1 MSEPTTPGVSAVPA
15 FAYRAASARTA
26 LSIFFLSGL
35 LMCFP
40 GAVLPSW
47 GHHISEDFLT
57 IGAYF
62 LALGAGLVSSV
73 KIAAI
78 LLQKKDVQFVVVS
91 GCGLASGSLLYL
103 AAVSPPVDW
112 WWRAIGMFTVG
123 LAAGMLNRSAFQSL
137 TLTWERD
144 AASTVNLAGIAFGL
158 GSLLMALFLS
168 STFYVYT
175 GRSSLI
181 LAAMLPGFAAGIFAR
196 RQFGAPVTH
205 RDVSPAEMWR
215 DIRSPAAVL
224 FSLLLFFQFGNEW
237 TVAGWLT
244 VFAVH
249 RAGVAPDDA
258 LQMLAVFWGALL
270 VGRVGAQALL
280 KVFGHGKLL
289 VSSAAAAML
298 GCLFLMSTDNSGG
311 AWFGVLMLGAGSA
324 LIYPLVVEKIGH
336 RFPGYHPGFF
346 NGIFSLAV
354 AGGLLAPVTV
364 AVGSHFWGVWVV
376 MALPMA
382 GTVLV
387 FLLTLAIW
395 LEARLAGGKR
405 A

>member
-1 MSEPTTPGVSAVPA
+1 MSEPTTPALSAGPV
-15 FAYRAASARTA
+15 FAHRAASARTA
-26 LSIFFLSGL
+26 LSVFFLSGL

-40 GAVLPSW
+40 GAILPSW

-62 LALGAGLVSSV
+62 LALGAGLVASV
-73 KIAAI
+73 RVSAI
-78 LLQKKDVQFVVVS
+78 LLQKKDVRFVVVAA
-91 GCGLASGSLLYL
+91 CALASASLFYL
-103 AAVSPPVDW
+103 AAVSPPVEW
-112 WWRAIGMFTVG
+112 PWRAFGMFTVG

-137 TLTWERD
+137 SLTWERD

-181 LAAMLPGFAAGIFAR
+181 LAALLPGFAAGIFAR
-196 RQFGAPVTH
+196 RHFAAPVPHHHTTVA
-205 RDVSPAEMWR
+205 DMWR
-215 DIRSPAAVL
+215 DFRSPAAIL

-258 LQMLAVFWGALL
+258 LQMLALFWTALL
-270 VGRVGAQALL
+270 LGRVGTQALL
-280 KVFGHGKLL
+280 KSLGHGKLL
-289 VSSAAAAML
+289 ISSAALAML
-298 GCLFLMSTDNSGG
+298 GCLLLMGTDNSGG
-311 AWFGVLMLGAGSA
+311 AWVGVLLLGIGSA

-336 RFPGYHPGFF
+336 RFPDYHPGFF

-364 AVGSHFWGVWVV
+364 ALGSHLWGVWVV
-376 MALPMA
+376 MALPVA
-382 GTVLV
+382 GTIMV

-395 LEARLAGGKR
+395 LEARLTGRKR

>member
-1 MSEPTTPGVSAVPA
+1 
-15 FAYRAASARTA
+15 
-26 LSIFFLSGL
+26 
-35 LMCFP
+35 MCFP

-47 GHHISEDFLT
+47 GHHISEEFLT

-62 LALGAGLVSSV
+62 LAVGVGLVASV
-73 KIAAI
+73 KISAI
-78 LLQKKDVQFVVVS
+78 LLGKKDVQFVVVC
-91 GCGLASGSLLYL
+91 GCALASGSFLFL
-103 AAVSPPVDW
+103 AATSPPVDW
-112 WWRAIGMFTVG
+112 WWRVVGMFSVG

-137 TLTWERD
+137 TLIWERD

-181 LAAMLPGFAAGIFAR
+181 LAALLPGFAAGIFAR
-196 RQFGAPVTH
+196 RRFGAPAPH
-205 RDVSPAEMWR
+205 REAPVGEMWR
-215 DIRSPAAVL
+215 DFRSPAAVL

-258 LQMLAVFWGALL
+258 LQMLALFWGALL
-270 VGRVGAQALL
+270 VGRVAAQALL
-280 KVFGHGKLL
+280 KLFGHGKLL

-298 GCLFLMSTDNSGG
+298 GCLLLMGTDNSGG
-311 AWFGVLMLGAGSA
+311 AWVGVLMLGAGSA

-336 RFPGYHPGFF
+336 RFPDYHPGFF

-376 MALPMA
+376 MALPVL
-382 GTVLV
+382 GTVMV

>member
-1 MSEPTTPGVSAVPA
+1 
-15 FAYRAASARTA
+15 
-26 LSIFFLSGL
+26 
-35 LMCFP
+35 MCFP
-40 GAVLPSW
+40 GAVLPTW
-47 GHHISEDFLT
+47 GHHINEDFLT

-62 LALGAGLVSSV
+62 LALGAGLVCSV

-78 LLQKKDVQFVVVS
+78 LLQKKNVRFVVVG
-91 GCGLASGSLLYL
+91 GCGLASAALLYL

-112 WWRAIGMFTVG
+112 AWRTGGMFAVG

-137 TLTWERD
+137 TLTWQRD

-158 GSLLMALFLS
+158 GSLVMALFLS

-181 LAAMLPGFAAGIFAR
+181 LAALLPGFAAGIFAR
-196 RQFGAPVTH
+196 RRFSAPVAH
-205 RDVSPAEMWR
+205 HGLSAAEMWR

-258 LQMLAVFWGALL
+258 LQMLAVFWMALL

-289 VSSAAAAML
+289 ISSAAAAMV
-298 GCLFLMSTDNSGG
+298 GCLLLMVTDNSGG
-311 AWFGVLMLGAGSA
+311 AWVGVLLLGAGSA

-364 AVGSHFWGVWVV
+364 AIGAHFWGVWVV

-382 GTVLV
+382 GTIMV

-405 A
+405 

>member
-1 MSEPTTPGVSAVPA
+1 
-15 FAYRAASARTA
+15 
-26 LSIFFLSGL
+26 LSVFFLSGL

-62 LALGAGLVSSV
+62 FALGAGLVTSV
-73 KIAAI
+73 KVSGI
-78 LLQKKDVQFVVVS
+78 LLKKKDVQFVVVS
-91 GCGLASGSLLYL
+91 GCGLASASLLYL
-103 AAVSPPVDW
+103 AAVSPPLEW
-112 WWRAIGMFTVG
+112 GWRVAGMFALG
-123 LAAGMLNRSAFQSL
+123 LSAGMLNRSAFQSL

-144 AASTVNLAGIAFGL
+144 AASTVNLAGITYGL

-168 STFYVYT
+168 GTFYVYT

-181 LAAMLPGFAAGIFAR
+181 LAALSPGFAAGIFAR
-196 RQFGAPVTH
+196 RRFGAPVAHKET
-205 RDVSPAEMWR
+205 SPGEMWR

-224 FSLLLFFQFGNEW
+224 FSLLLFFQFCNEW

-258 LQMLAVFWGALL
+258 LQMLAVFWASLL
-270 VGRVGAQALL
+270 VGRVGSQVLL
-280 KVFGHGKLL
+280 KHFGHGKLL
-289 VSSAAAAML
+289 ITSAAAAML
-298 GCLFLMSTDNSGG
+298 GCLLLMATDNSGG
-311 AWFGVLMLGAGSA
+311 AWVGVLMLGAGSA

-336 RFPGYHPGFF
+336 RFPDYHPGFF

-354 AGGLLAPVTV
+354 AGGLVAPVTV
-364 AVGSHFWGVWVV
+364 AIGSHFWGVWVV

-405 A
+405 